1 MINHLEIQLKA
12 LQGIVENLDTGRL
25 ETLLNEM
32 VETVARGN
40 KIITTA
46 LGKNVPICE
55 KFTGTLIS
63 LGINCAFLHSNS
75 AVHGD
80 LGIVKEGDL
89 VLILSKSGNTEES
102 IYLYKHLVKKK
113 ANVWLMTYNEQ
124 GMLSKMC
131 EKKIVLYLE
140 HEGDKWNL
148 VPNNSS
154 IGYLFVLQA
163 LAMELSDRLNVSIEE
178 FKQNHP
184 GGHIGKL
191 LESGEW

>member
-12 LQGIVENLDTGRL
+12 LQGIVENLDRERL

-124 GMLSKMC
+124 GTLSKMC
-131 EKKIVLYLE
+131 EKRIVLYLE
-140 HEGDKWNL
+140 HEGDRWNL

-163 LAMELSDRLNVSIEE
+163 LAMELSDRLNVGIEE

>member
-80 LGIVKEGDL
+80 LGIVKEG
-89 VLILSKSGNTEES
+89 IWS
-102 IYLYKHLVKKK
+102 
-113 ANVWLMTYNEQ
+113 
-124 GMLSKMC
+124 
-131 EKKIVLYLE
+131 
-140 HEGDKWNL
+140 
-148 VPNNSS
+148 
-154 IGYLFVLQA
+154 
-163 LAMELSDRLNVSIEE
+163 
-178 FKQNHP
+178 
-184 GGHIGKL
+184 
-191 LESGEW
+191 